1 MSDGDAYMHE
11 GGEGAPTVSEV
22 ADKLQLQRLAEF
34 AGPSVLAHIE
44 ENNRK
49 ERLERRRAA
58 KVFADQTKLA
68 ETGKIGGE
76 KPKDGTG
83 ADGAKNT
90 GPGGEPEGFDPISA
104 IVAAAKPGTEA
115 SSKPTAEGAGEHAGD
130 PTEKGQR
137 KRGKRK
143 RGRGGLGAKPGPN
156 RQQAAPVVNT
166 RCPVEVPRGNGNHR
180 IPNPDI
186 RPNLSLPREQ
196 RKAEVDRRLAASNP
210 PRPTRW
216 DSLPEPSPRRSPPR
230 RNDRRSPPRPALD
243 DRRRQR
249 TPSPVDR
256 RPVPDDSKLLGF
268 VAGALEL
275 IKERVLRV

>member
-1 MSDGDAYMHE
+1 MQTSSNFRGSRNSLAPPSLHTSRRITERNDWNAV
-11 GGEGAPTVSEV
+11 GEPRFLLIKPSLLRQGS
-22 ADKLQLQRLAEF
+22 LAERNLRTGRELT
-34 AGPSVLAHIE
+34 GPRTPALGGNQKGLTLLPPLSLLPSLA
-44 ENNRK
+44 
-49 ERLERRRAA
+49 RRRPANQLLR
-58 KVFADQTKLA
+58 VQ
-68 ETGKIGGE
+68 E
-76 KPKDGTG
+76 
-83 ADGAKNT
+83 N
-90 GPGGEPEGFDPISA
+90 
-104 IVAAAKPGTEA
+104 
-115 SSKPTAEGAGEHAGD
+115 AGD

-143 RGRGGLGAKPGPN
+143 RGRGGPRAKPGPD

-166 RCPVEVPRGNGNHR
+166 RRPVEVPRGNGNHR

-216 DSLPEPSPRRSPPR
+216 DSLPEPSPRRSPPC
-230 RNDRRSPPRPALD
+230 RNDRRSPPRPTLD
-243 DRRRQR
+243 NQKRQR
-249 TPSPVDR
+249 TSSPVDR
-256 RPVPDDSKLLGF
+256 RALPDDTKLLGF